1 MSAQDRTGP
10 SLFRPDPE
18 VGPVTEAVEQA
29 VKGAATASSENRAPP
44 APQTLEEAGLT
55 GEAVDELLLKTLYVQ
70 GVRTGR
76 ELTTSIALPHPLVD
90 DRLMLLQ
97 QRRLVAVGGTTGP
110 NRGSYRFDLTD
121 AGRER
126 AKEALESSQYV
137 GPAPVPLATFEE
149 WIRRQSMRDVHITP
163 ENVAEGFGSLVLE
176 QSLFDLMGPAVNS
189 ARSIFLHGE
198 PGNGKT
204 TIAEIIATL
213 LGGSVYIPY
222 AVEITGQVMIL
233 FDPSHHVPIR
243 EEADGNGA
251 PRSGDGAASGTASST
266 ASGAASSTVDG
277 AASGAA
283 GGEAAPVSGPAW
295 LRAVPE
301 WDRRF
306 VRIRR
311 PVVVAGGELT
321 LDQLDLQYDR
331 HTRMYQAPF
340 QLKSV
345 GGVLIIDDFG
355 RQRVPPDDLLN
366 RWIVPLEKRYDFLTL
381 HTGVKFRVPFDSL
394 LIFATNLEPSDLVDE
409 AFLRR
414 IQYKIEVTSP
424 DRPALTE
431 IMRKV
436 CEGRGIPFL
445 ESSIDY
451 LYEHYYSHGVEPR
464 GCHPR
469 DIIDHLE
476 DFARYLSLEPRP
488 EGELL
493 RKACETYFLVMAP
506 EAAAARAAAR
516 AGN

>member
-1 MSAQDRTGP
+1 MSVHDVHLDDATSRRPALFRSDPEGAERPGEASAGAAGP
-10 SLFRPDPE
+10 S
-18 VGPVTEAVEQA
+18 G
-29 VKGAATASSENRAPP
+29 APP
-44 APQTLEEAGLT
+44 APRTLDEAGLT
-55 GEAVDELLLKTLYVQ
+55 AEALDDLLLKTLYVQ
-70 GVRTGR
+70 GVQTGR
-76 ELTTSIALPHPLVD
+76 ELTASVALPHAMLDERLLV
-90 DRLMLLQ
+90 LQ

-121 AGRER
+121 AGRAR
-126 AKEALESSQYV
+126 AREAMQTNQYV

-149 WIRRQSMRDVHITP
+149 WIEKQSLRHVRVTP
-163 ENVAEGFGSLVLE
+163 DTVASGFGSLVLDPA
-176 QSLFDLMGPAVNS
+176 LFDLLGPAVNS

-213 LGGSVYIPY
+213 LGGSIYIPS
-222 AVEITGQVMIL
+222 AVDITGQTMVL
-233 FDPSHHVPIR
+233 YDPSHHLLLPD
-243 EEADGNGA
+243 EDNG
-251 PRSGDGAASGTASST
+251 PASDASAQES
-266 ASGAASSTVDG
+266 
-277 AASGAA
+277 
-283 GGEAAPVSGPAW
+283 PAW
-295 LRAVPE
+295 LRDVPE
-301 WDRRF
+301 HDRRF

-394 LIFATNLEPSDLVDE
+394 LIFATNLEPKDLVDE

-424 DRPALTE
+424 DRRALAE
-431 IMRKV
+431 IMRHV
-436 CEGRGIPFL
+436 CESRGIPFL

-451 LYEHYYSHGVEPR
+451 LYDHYYDHGVEPR

-469 DIIDHLE
+469 DIIQHLE
-476 DFARYLSLEPRP
+476 DFARYRGEEPRP
-488 EGELL
+488 EGDLL
-493 RKACETYFLVMAP
+493 KRACETYFLVMAP
-506 EAAAARAAAR
+506 EAAALQATH
-516 AGN
+516 

>member
-1 MSAQDRTGP
+1 MSVQDRTGP

-18 VGPVTEAVEQA
+18 AGPVTEAAEEGVSQ
-29 VKGAATASSENRAPP
+29 APP

-121 AGRER
+121 AGRDR
-126 AKEALESSQYV
+126 AKDALESSQYV

-163 ENVAEGFGSLVLE
+163 DNVAEGFGSLVLE

-222 AVEITGQVMIL
+222 AVEITGQTMIL

-251 PRSGDGAASGTASST
+251 PPSGDGAPP
-266 ASGAASSTVDG
+266 DG
-277 AASGAA
+277 AGDDA
-283 GGEAAPVSGPAW
+283 GEAAPVSGPAW

-366 RWIVPLEKRYDFLTL
+366 RWIVPLEKRFDFLTL

-394 LIFATNLEPSDLVDE
+394 LIFATNLEPRDLVDE

-436 CEGRGIPFL
+436 CESRGIPFL

-451 LYEHYYSHGVEPR
+451 LYEHYYDHGIEPR

-476 DFARYLSLEPRP
+476 DFARYLSQEPRP

>member
-1 MSAQDRTGP
+1 MSTHPAGVDGGHGP
-10 SLFRPDPE
+10 
-18 VGPVTEAVEQA
+18 AVA
-29 VKGAATASSENRAPP
+29 RVPMVPP
-44 APQTLEEAGLT
+44 APRTLEEAGLT
-55 GEAVDELLLKTLYVQ
+55 AESVDDLLVKTLYVQ

-76 ELTTSIALPHPLVD
+76 ELTEAIALPHALVD
-90 DRLMLLQ
+90 ERLLVLQ

-121 AGRER
+121 TGRGR
-126 AKEALESSQYV
+126 AREAMSASQYV

-149 WIRRQSMRDVHITP
+149 WIERQSLRHVRVTP
-163 ENVAEGFGSLVLE
+163 ETVTAGFGSLVLNPAMFE
-176 QSLFDLMGPAVNS
+176 LLGPAVNS
-189 ARSIFLHGE
+189 ARSIFLHGQ

-213 LGGSVYIPY
+213 LGGSIYIPN
-222 AVEITGQVMIL
+222 AVDITGQVMVL
-233 FDPSHHVPIR
+233 FDPSHHVRLGDDPDGL
-243 EEADGNGA
+243 AGNGGA
-251 PRSGDGAASGTASST
+251 GVGPGDDEPET
-266 ASGAASSTVDG
+266 
-277 AASGAA
+277 
-283 GGEAAPVSGPAW
+283 PAW

-306 VRIRR
+306 IRVRR

-321 LDQLDLQYDR
+321 LDQLDLQYDH

-394 LIFATNLEPSDLVDE
+394 LIFATNLEPKDLVDE

-414 IQYKIEVTSP
+414 IQYKIEVLSP
-424 DRPALTE
+424 DRAGLTE

-436 CEGRGIPFL
+436 CESRGIPFL
-445 ESSIDY
+445 ESAVDFMFD
-451 LYEHYYSHGVEPR
+451 HYYAHGIEPR

-469 DIIDHLE
+469 DIIEHLE
-476 DFARYLSLEPRP
+476 DFARYRGVEPIP

-493 RKACETYFLVMAP
+493 ERACETYFLVMAP
-506 EAAAARAAAR
+506 ETAAL
-516 AGN
+516 AGRSD

>member
-1 MSAQDRTGP
+1 MSTRDVDVEGAGGARAAA
-10 SLFRPDPE
+10 LFHPDPE
-18 VGPVTEAVEQA
+18 AAAETAADTGTVRTGASTER
-29 VKGAATASSENRAPP
+29 AAAPP
-44 APQTLEEAGLT
+44 APRTLEEAGLT
-55 GEAVDELLLKTLYVQ
+55 GEAVDDLLLKTLYVQ
-70 GVRTGR
+70 GVQTGR
-76 ELTTSIALPHPLVD
+76 ELTASIALPHGMLD
-90 DRLMLLQ
+90 ERLLLLQ
-97 QRRLVAVGGTTGP
+97 QRRQVAVGGTTGP

-121 AGRER
+121 AGRAR
-126 AKEALESSQYV
+126 AREAMQTSQYV
-137 GPAPVPLATFEE
+137 GPAPVPLATFEA
-149 WIRRQSMRDVHITP
+149 WIEKQSLSHVRVTP
-163 ENVAEGFGSLVLE
+163 ETVASGFGSLVLDPA
-176 QSLFDLMGPAVNS
+176 LFELLGPAVNS

-213 LGGSVYIPY
+213 LGGSVYIPS
-222 AVEITGQVMIL
+222 AVDITGQTMVL
-233 FDPSHHVPIR
+233 YDPSHHQLLPDD
-243 EEADGNGA
+243 DG
-251 PRSGDGAASGTASST
+251 
-266 ASGAASSTVDG
+266 
-277 AASGAA
+277 ASGAA
-283 GGEAAPVSGPAW
+283 GAATAGADAGVSESPSW
-295 LRAVPE
+295 LRDVPDI
-301 WDRRF
+301 DRRF

-394 LIFATNLEPSDLVDE
+394 LIFATNLEPKDLVDE

-424 DRPALTE
+424 DRAALTE
-431 IMRKV
+431 IMRHV
-436 CEGRGIPFL
+436 CESRGMPFV
-445 ESSIDY
+445 ESSIDF
-451 LYEHYYSHGVEPR
+451 LYDNYYSRGVEPR

-469 DIIDHLE
+469 DIIQHLE
-476 DFARYLSLEPRP
+476 DFARYRGEEPRP

-493 RKACETYFLVMAP
+493 RRACETYFLVMAP
-506 EAAAARAAAR
+506 DAAALQ
-516 AGN
+516 GQH

>member
-1 MSAQDRTGP
+1 MSMDHGT
-10 SLFRPDPE
+10 PDAPA
-18 VGPVTEAVEQA
+18 PAV
-29 VKGAATASSENRAPP
+29 AATLEFPAPP
-44 APQTLEEAGLT
+44 APHSLEDTGLT
-55 GEAVDELLLKTLYVQ
+55 GEAVDDLLLKTLYVQ

-76 ELTTSIALPHPLVD
+76 ELTESIALPHSLVD
-90 DRLMLLQ
+90 ERMLVLQ
-97 QRRLVAVGGTTGP
+97 QRRLVGVGGTTGP

-121 AGRER
+121 TGRAR
-126 AKEALESSQYV
+126 AREAMSSNQYV

-149 WIRRQSMRDVHITP
+149 WIARQSLRHIRVTP
-163 ENVAEGFGSLVLE
+163 ETVTHGFDSLVLDPAMFE
-176 QSLFDLMGPAVNS
+176 LLGPAVNS
-189 ARSIFLHGE
+189 GRSIFIHGA

-213 LGGSVYIPY
+213 LGGSVYIPH
-222 AVEITGQVMIL
+222 AVDITGQTMVL
-233 FDPSHHVPIR
+233 FDPSHHVRLDEPGNAG
-243 EEADGNGA
+243 ENAGSNGGSGAGAVADG
-251 PRSGDGAASGTASST
+251 GTPDT
-266 ASGAASSTVDG
+266 
-277 AASGAA
+277 
-283 GGEAAPVSGPAW
+283 PFW

-306 VRIRR
+306 IKVRR

-321 LDQLDLQYDR
+321 LDQLDLQYDY

-366 RWIVPLEKRYDFLTL
+366 RWIVPLEKSVDYLTL

-394 LIFATNLEPSDLVDE
+394 LIFATNLEPKDLVDE

-414 IQYKIEVTSP
+414 IQYKIEVRSP
-424 DRPALTE
+424 GRAALTE

-436 CEGRGIPFL
+436 CQERRIPFL
-445 ESSIDY
+445 ESSMDF
-451 LYEHYYSHGVEPR
+451 LYDNYYAHGIEPR

-469 DIIDHLE
+469 DIIEHLE
-476 DFARYLSLEPRP
+476 DFARYRGLDPVV

-493 RKACETYFLVMAP
+493 KRACETYFLVMAP
-506 EAAAARAAAR
+506 DAAALQ
-516 AGN
+516 GQD